1 MADRMLILTTWNQK
15 RAYVDPH
22 EIAIIEPA
30 DAHLAT
36 IAVPRDV
43 QLAGSVVTLA
53 AGRSIVVTENTD
65 SVYEQMR
72 AALTEVTE

>member
-1 MADRMLILTTWNQK
+1 MPDRMLILTTWNRK

-36 IAVPRDV
+36 IAGPRDIPI
-43 QLAGSVVTLA
+43 AGSVVTLA
-53 AGRSIVVTENTD
+53 AGRSIAVTENAD

-72 AALTEVTE
+72 ALLTEVTE